1 MMRFKIISRTN
12 FNPKYFMS
20 LVWAGAVVTRARRE
34 GRIKDDFSFQTIIQ
48 EINGFRMGCG
58 SLISYDWIPIPLVY
72 TQECFFIGI

>member
-1 MMRFKIISRTN
+1 
-12 FNPKYFMS
+12 MS

-58 SLISYDWIPIPLVY
+58 SLLSYDWIPIPLVY
-72 TQECFFIGI
+72 TQECFFIGIK